1 MQYIFRFFVATQCV
15 ALSNVRKKFVAGA
28 TGPNANNITLQ
39 TTADWRD
46 STVLLLRAFG
56 TFYLRRRKR
65 NTVFTLYNR
74 LYNRLDELCK

>member
-46 STVLLLRAFG
+46 STVV
-56 TFYLRRRKR
+56 TCIR
-65 NTVFTLYNR
+65 NVLSST
-74 LYNRLDELCK
+74 KKA